1 MQKNYLVYV
10 VVPVEQRR
18 ILFLTKTDRVP
29 SFHLS
34 INVGSLANFEVGKRV
49 PRNGERYNFS

>member
-18 ILFLTKTDRVP
+18 IFSLTKTDLVP
-29 SFHLS
+29 SFQLS

-49 PRNGERYNFS
+49 PQNGERYNSS